1 MDGDITEKRVFRIHH
16 RSLTK
21 YTPAPAPIKC
31 PLILQ
36 DPKKCK
42 GSLGSSLKS
51 PLKLLAI
58 EGRPL
63 IGKKDEEMEEV
74 ENASTNANA
83 KPQHFSMRKLE
94 GR

>member
-1 MDGDITEKRVFRIHH
+1 MNGEMIEKTAFRIHIHH

-21 YTPAPAPIKC
+21 YTPAPTPLKC

-36 DPKKCK
+36 DLNKCK
-42 GSLGSSLKS
+42 EFLGS

-58 EGRPL
+58 EGRP
-63 IGKKDEEMEEV
+63 IISKRDEEMEV
-74 ENASTNANA
+74 KNVSANV

-94 GR
+94 GK

>member
-1 MDGDITEKRVFRIHH
+1 MIEKTAFRIHH

-21 YTPAPAPIKC
+21 YTPAPTPLKC

-36 DPKKCK
+36 DLNKCK
-42 GSLGSSLKS
+42 RFLGSPLKS

-63 IGKKDEEMEEV
+63 IGKRDEEMEEV
-74 ENASTNANA
+74 ENVSANV